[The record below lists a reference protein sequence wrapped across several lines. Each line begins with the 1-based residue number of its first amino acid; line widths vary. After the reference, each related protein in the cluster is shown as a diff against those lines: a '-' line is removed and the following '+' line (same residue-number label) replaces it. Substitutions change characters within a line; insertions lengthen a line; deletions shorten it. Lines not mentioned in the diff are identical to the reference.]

1 MRSLISEM
9 IIALTIIIQ
18 RKQNNIK
25 YIPIPNVVEK
35 RVSNQMFTWNPYLNG
50 YTPIKVYTCN
60 T

>member
-35 RVSNQMFTWNPYLNG
+35 RVFNQMFT
-50 YTPIKVYTCN
+50 
-60 T
+60 